1 MMNIMDAKIL
11 PFADASRH
19 AALAGLKAQIQ
30 RIERGRGDLVPAVL
44 PLAPALDAELPLR
57 GLALKRV
64 HEIAAAG
71 EREAGAATGFLF
83 ALLGR
88 LLRTESGPVMWC
100 ARQPDLYAPALAAMG
115 LDPARLILVRVR
127 NETDRL
133 WAFEEGLR
141 TKGLAAVVCEL
152 EKPLDLAGSRRLQLA
167 AESGSTGFA
176 LRLDGQA
183 VAGGLGGASAME
195 TRWRIA
201 SAPSTPPADDPLAP
215 GLPCWSVFLDR
226 CRGGRPG
233 HWLMEWNDATGD
245 LTVAAPLRHRP
256 DLPARARVA
265 G

>member
-1 MMNIMDAKIL
+1 MNIMDAKIL
-11 PFADASRH
+11 SFADAPRFDALRN
-19 AALAGLKAQIQ
+19 AALADLKAQIQ
-30 RIERGRGDLVPAVL
+30 RIERGRGDLVPSVL
-44 PLAPALDAELPLR
+44 PLAPGLDDELPLR

-64 HEIAAAG
+64 HEIAADG

-88 LLRTESGPVMWC
+88 LLRVESGPVMWC

-127 NETDRL
+127 NETERL

-141 TKGLAAVVCEL
+141 TRGLAAMVCEL

-167 AESGSTGFA
+167 AETGSTGFA
-176 LRLDGQA
+176 LRLDGQGIA
-183 VAGGLGGASAME
+183 GASAME

-201 SAPSTPPADDPLAP
+201 SAPSRPAEDDPLAP
-215 GLPCWSVFLDR
+215 GLPRWTVSLDR

-245 LTVAAPLRHRP
+245 LAVAAPLRHRP